1 MANFLKLEDSYLGN
15 DVLKNPNFNMLGP
28 NVINSNFSE
37 IADGTDVSVLS
48 GWSIFQ
54 NATATIE
61 GGKLKVVS
69 NGDSA
74 SAKYDMSGLT
84 AGKVYQF
91 SCKAEGN
98 LSEVGVAFSGY
109 TDVSTLGGDIVFTFK
124 PVSTGSAIYFTAR
137 NNGSPNT
144 VEYSDISVKETG
156 QVEYVPNPYFK
167 GVADDTDVVTTDALW
182 QSYGTPVSR
191 DVVNQAL
198 VINTT
203 GCGST
208 CNQGVRLSLVDIPNG
223 EEVNFKIESVTGD
236 NGNGALYLSSSQN
249 IPPYGTI
256 PTESGSVDYT
266 FVKESHHTVINFR
279 SAGNDAGI
287 TTYRNISIQPTNVFA
302 YGTERVGTT
311 NGNKVLFSND
321 TLSFSGADVLGTP
334 AYSFVN
340 LNTSL
345 TLGSSASV
353 LFKINVASLSGNF
366 SFGVVRSSDNVYETI
381 NLKEGVNEVYFDRVL
396 VSDNANITLRYS
408 TTEPEALLVID
419 DMEYSQSF
427 IKPNL
432 IGVTNISTVSAP
444 TNDSVVINNGLVDG
458 ADEVTI
464 YYDEEKASSTVEMR
478 NYFQDKIIEASN
490 SNNTKRIIN
499 LKTPVPI
506 KSVQVS

>member
-48 GWSIFQ
+48 GWSVFQ
-54 NATATIE
+54 DATATIE

-84 AGKVYQF
+84 AGKVYEL
-91 SCKAEGN
+91 SCKAEGD
-98 LSEVGVAFSGY
+98 LSDVGIAFSGY
-109 TDVSTLGGDIVFTFK
+109 TDVSTLGGNIVFTFK
-124 PVSTGSAIYFTAR
+124 AISTGNSIYFTAR
-137 NNGSPNT
+137 NSGNPAT

-167 GVADDTDVVTTDALW
+167 GVDDDTDVTTLDGWSL
-182 QSYGTPVSR
+182 YGSPTLT
-191 DVVNQAL
+191 DVVDQKL
-198 VINTT
+198 KIETT
-203 GCGST
+203 GI
-208 CNQGVRLSLVDIPNG
+208 NQGAVLSLSSIPNG
-223 EEVNFKIESVTGD
+223 MEVNLKIEEIVAVSGD
-236 NGNGALYLSSSQN
+236 ALGEGTLYLSGYGN
-249 IPPYGTI
+249 IDARAGF
-256 PTESGSVDYT
+256 VDFT
-266 FVKESHHTVINFR
+266 FIKEVGNSLLYFR
-279 SAGNDAGI
+279 AGDNTAGV
-287 TTYRNISIQPTNVFA
+287 TTYRNISVQPTNVFA
-302 YGTERVGTT
+302 YGTERVATA

-334 AYSFVN
+334 VYSFIDLSTN
-340 LNTSL
+340 NFIS
-345 TLGSSASV
+345 GSSKDF
-353 LFKINVASLSGNF
+353 LKINVASLSGDF
-366 SFGVVRSSDNVYETI
+366 VFGVVRSLNNIYETI
-381 NLKEGVNEVYFDRVL
+381 NLKEGLNEVYLDRVKGAD
-396 VSDNANITLRYS
+396 SSNISLRCS

-419 DMEYSQSF
+419 DMEYSHSF
-427 IKPNL
+427 VKPNL

-458 ADEVTI
+458 TDEVTI
-464 YYDEEKASSTVEMR
+464 YYDEEKSSSTVEMR

-490 SNNTKRIIN
+490 SNNTKHIIN

>member
-54 NATATIE
+54 DATATIE

-69 NGDSA
+69 DGTNSSA
-74 SAKYDMSGLT
+74 SARYSMSGLT
-84 AGKVYQF
+84 VGKVYQL
-91 SCKAEGN
+91 SCKAEGD
-98 LSEVGVAFSGY
+98 LTDVGIAFSGY
-109 TDVSTLGGDIVFTFK
+109 TDVSTLGGNIVFTFK
-124 PVSTGSAIYFTAR
+124 AISTGNSIFFTAR
-137 NNGSPNT
+137 NNGNPGT

-167 GVADDTDVVTTDALW
+167 GVDDDTDVTTLDGWSLYN
-182 QSYGTPVSR
+182 SPTLT
-191 DVVNQAL
+191 DVVDQKL
-198 VINTT
+198 KIETT
-203 GCGST
+203 GA
-208 CNQGVRLSLVDIPNG
+208 NQGVKLSLSSIPNG
-223 EEVNFKIESVTGD
+223 EEVNLKIEEIVAVSGDALGDGTVYLSGYGNIDASAGSIDFTFTKEASNSHLFFRAGD
-236 NGNGALYLSSSQN
+236 N
-249 IPPYGTI
+249 T
-256 PTESGSVDYT
+256 
-266 FVKESHHTVINFR
+266 
-279 SAGNDAGI
+279 AGV

-302 YGTERVGTT
+302 YGTERTT
-311 NGNKVLFSND
+311 ANGNKVLFSNN
-321 TLSFSGADVLGTP
+321 TLSFLGADISGTP
-334 AYSFVN
+334 VYSFIN
-340 LNTSL
+340 LSTNNFI
-345 TLGSSASV
+345 SANSKDF
-353 LFKINVASLSGNF
+353 LKINVASLSGNF
-366 SFGVVRSSDNVYETI
+366 VFGVVRSSDNVYEEI
-381 NLKEGVNEVYFDRVL
+381 NLKEGLNEVYFDRVKAAD
-396 VSDNANITLRYS
+396 SSNIYFRCS

-419 DMEYSQSF
+419 DMGYSQTF
-427 IKPNL
+427 MKPNL

-490 SNNTKRIIN
+490 SNNTKHIIN

>member
-15 DVLKNPNFNMLGP
+15 DVLKNPNLNMLGP

-54 NATATIE
+54 DATATIE

-69 NGDSA
+69 NGYSA

-84 AGKVYQF
+84 AGKVYEL
-91 SCKAEGN
+91 SCKAEGD
-98 LSEVGVAFSGY
+98 LSDVGIAFSGY
-109 TDVSTLGGDIVFTFK
+109 TDVSTLGGNIVFTFK
-124 PVSTGSAIYFTAR
+124 AISTGNSIYFTAR
-137 NNGSPNT
+137 NNGNPAT

-167 GVADDTDVVTTDALW
+167 GVADDTDVTTLDGWSLYN
-182 QSYGTPVSR
+182 SPTLT
-191 DVVNQAL
+191 DVVGQKL
-198 VINTT
+198 KIETT
-203 GCGST
+203 GA
-208 CNQGVRLSLVDIPNG
+208 NQGVALSLSSIPSG
-223 EEVNFKIESVTGD
+223 QEVNIKIEEIVAVSGD
-236 NGNGALYLSSSQN
+236 ALGDGTLYLSGYGN
-249 IPPYGTI
+249 IDA
-256 PTESGSVDYT
+256 SAGSIDFT
-266 FVKESHHTVINFR
+266 FVKEVNNSILYFR
-279 SAGNDAGI
+279 AGDNSAGI

-302 YGTERVGTT
+302 YGTERTAT
-311 NGNKVLFSND
+311 SNGNKVLFSND
-321 TLSFSGADVLGTP
+321 TLSFSGADILGTP
-334 AYSFVN
+334 VYSFVT
-340 LNTSL
+340 LNTNNFIINNSKDFL
-345 TLGSSASV
+345 
-353 LFKINVASLSGNF
+353 KINVASLSGNF
-366 SFGVVRSSDNVYETI
+366 VFGVVKSSNDIYETI
-381 NLKEGVNEVYFDRVL
+381 NLKEGVNEVYFDRVNA
-396 VSDNANITLRYS
+396 SDSSNIYLRCS

-490 SNNTKRIIN
+490 SNNTKHIIN
-499 LKTPVPI
+499 LKTPVPV